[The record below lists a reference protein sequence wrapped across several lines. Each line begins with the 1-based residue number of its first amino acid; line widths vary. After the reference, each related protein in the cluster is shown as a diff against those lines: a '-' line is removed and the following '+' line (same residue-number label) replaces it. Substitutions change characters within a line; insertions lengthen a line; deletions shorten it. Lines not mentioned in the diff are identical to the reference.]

1 MLKTVFPSQD
11 MLKSFVRSLRST
23 EQEEQGSGKNEITC
37 KQPLQPPTHFFKSND
52 STKNAIP
59 QLPSKETG
67 MALLNLNP
75 LYTVTLPI
83 LFLFSLPVALFAC
96 LTTILAFNVLLFRVS
111 LIYIDLAAAVI
122 PYYLLGITPN
132 PSIPE
137 QKSATPPQIPSRRRR
152 RRSSSNLS
160 TGSLTPNALGHSSS
174 VVGLTPTRDFE
185 GVGGWRLRSEEQE
198 EEEVWTKINSRLE
211 LPAEH
216 GRRHRRSATGGLEM
230 RGREEGN
237 AMVMNSGRARTPPV
251 GREEGYGYFGMQR
264 GSEVSSKV
272 GRRTASAGTASSS
285 SKGSS
290 GLSMKAR

>member
-1 MLKTVFPSQD
+1 
-11 MLKSFVRSLRST
+11 
-23 EQEEQGSGKNEITC
+23 
-37 KQPLQPPTHFFKSND
+37 
-52 STKNAIP
+52 
-59 QLPSKETG
+59 

-122 PYYLLGITPN
+122 PYYLFGITPD
-132 PSIPE
+132 PSFPN
-137 QKSATPPQIPSRRRR
+137 QKSASPIPSRRWR

-174 VVGLTPTRDFE
+174 VVGLSLTRDYE
-185 GVGGWRLRSEEQE
+185 GLGGWRLRSEEE
-198 EEEVWTKINSRLE
+198 EEELWTNINSRLE

-230 RGREEGN
+230 RGREESNG
-237 AMVMNSGRARTPPV
+237 MVMNSGRARTPPV

-264 GSEVSSKV
+264 GSELSPKV

-285 SKGSS
+285 PKGSS
-290 GLSMKAR
+290 GLSMKGR

>member
-1 MLKTVFPSQD
+1 
-11 MLKSFVRSLRST
+11 
-23 EQEEQGSGKNEITC
+23 
-37 KQPLQPPTHFFKSND
+37 
-52 STKNAIP
+52 
-59 QLPSKETG
+59 

-96 LTTILAFNVLLFRVS
+96 LTTILAFIVLLFRVS

-132 PSIPE
+132 ASLPEEKTGPSP
-137 QKSATPPQIPSRRRR
+137 TQIPSRRRR

-160 TGSLTPNALGHSSS
+160 TGCLTPNALGSSSS
-174 VVGLTPTRDFE
+174 VVGLSLTRDFE
-185 GVGGWRLRSEEQE
+185 GVGGWRLRAEEE

-230 RGREEGN
+230 RGGKEGN
-237 AMVMNSGRARTPPV
+237 GAVMNSGRARTPPV
-251 GREEGYGYFGMQR
+251 GREEEYGYFVMQR
-264 GSEVSSKV
+264 GREVSPKV
-272 GRRTASAGTASSS
+272 GRRDASAGTTSGS

-290 GLSMKAR
+290 GLNMKGR